1 MKYLI
6 TSIKEIEDI
15 LTPSLVEYDDDLPFN
30 SFAFSRF
37 EKQFRSC
44 MELSR
49 IETFGEDFEKFPIK
63 FEEFNLKY
71 DKFNGMNFDLLN
83 QIIEIEEFKVDLI
96 KHLKSC
102 EDSLVND
109 IARQLPNPSEAE
121 FKMFL
126 NDTLKALKSSY
137 EFLFSLEFNNNA
149 ILNLVKN
156 ELIESHKRAFGKAK
170 NYFSVYEEILR
181 SNVLDDE
188 NLNQVNVAS
197 ENDLYNN
204 PYPRIFSDIES
215 FLFCEEL
222 IKNICNVKRT
232 RLADCSFV
240 FRMMQKD
247 GYIFDDVSEGSFR
260 NFLSK
265 NYEFTFDKLKTYEYS
280 YTDKKIQ
287 LYNSLKK

>member
-15 LTPSLVEYDDDLPFN
+15 LTPSLVIDDLFN
-30 SFAFSRF
+30 PFAFSRF

-44 MELSR
+44 MKLNR

-63 FEEFNLKY
+63 FEEFNPKY

-83 QIIEIEEFKVDLI
+83 QIIEIKEFKIDLI
-96 KHLKSC
+96 QHLKGC
-102 EDSLVND
+102 EDSLVDD
-109 IARQLPNPSEAE
+109 IARQLPNPSEAM

-126 NDTLKALKSSY
+126 NDTLKTLNSSY
-137 EFLFSLEFNNNA
+137 EFLFSFELNNNA
-149 ILNLVKN
+149 ILNLVKD
-156 ELIESHKRAFGKAK
+156 ELIESYKRAFEKAK
-170 NYFSVYEEILR
+170 ITFLIYDDILKL
-181 SNVLDDE
+181 NVIGNKNLYVDD
-188 NLNQVNVAS
+188 ATT

-222 IKNICNVKRT
+222 IKNISNVKRT
-232 RLADCSFV
+232 RLADCSFI

-260 NFLSK
+260 NFLTK

-280 YTDKKIQ
+280 YTDKKFQ